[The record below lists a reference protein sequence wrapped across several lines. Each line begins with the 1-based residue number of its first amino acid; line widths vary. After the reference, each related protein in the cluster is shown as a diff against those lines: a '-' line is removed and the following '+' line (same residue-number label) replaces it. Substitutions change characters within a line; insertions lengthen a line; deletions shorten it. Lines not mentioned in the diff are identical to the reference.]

1 MKTVKVEPVF
11 SQSTNLEVLDQ
22 NIRVSDQITQICLA
36 FWRAEI
42 DDDRLFSTVTTVKI
56 RSTAFAV
63 MVNKWRAPLA
73 RIIASWGLYLN
84 HVSPKIGQRL
94 TGPRA
99 SQNTRQFDNL
109 APSLAREVRFCAW

>member
-1 MKTVKVEPVF
+1 
-11 SQSTNLEVLDQ
+11 
-22 NIRVSDQITQICLA
+22 
-36 FWRAEI
+36 
-42 DDDRLFSTVTTVKI
+42 
-56 RSTAFAV
+56 

-109 APSLAREVRFCAW
+109 EAGQRLH